1 VFRMIAIYH
10 THKFIR
16 RVGLTRRSSNDP
28 KGLYPV
34 AKGQLRTVNRKP
46 LLSGEAFGEVVAQ
59 ELGDIPP
66 QNLIAV
72 GVEMNLVVLKKRDYR
87 LLVRPE

>member
-1 VFRMIAIYH
+1 MVNGHLRMA
-10 THKFIR
+10 
-16 RVGLTRRSSNDP
+16 
-28 KGLYPV
+28 
-34 AKGQLRTVNRKP
+34 NRNP

-59 ELGDIPP
+59 ELGDISP

-72 GVEMNLVVLKKRDYR
+72 GVEMNLVVLKERDYR

>member
-1 VFRMIAIYH
+1 MIAIYH

-34 AKGQLRTVNRKP
+34 VNGQPRTVKRKP
-46 LLSGEAFGEVVAQ
+46 LLSSEAFGEVVAQ
-59 ELGDIPP
+59 ELADISP

-72 GVEMNLVVLKKRDYR
+72 GVQMNLVVLK
-87 LLVRPE
+87 E